1 MDLAGFAFTFGW
13 LSAIYFLS
21 SWLGFRDRRKM
32 SPQDLDWLERD
43 RGGTDI
49 YAEWARTIVVYPQ
62 RYLWAGWV
70 FAFVGGLF
78 LAWDL
83 LT

>member
-21 SWLGFRDRRKM
+21 GWLGYRDRRRM
-32 SPQDLDWLERD
+32 SQQDLEWFERD
-43 RGGTDI
+43 RRQNIWD
-49 YAEWARTIVVYPQ
+49 EWARTIAVYPH

-70 FAFVGGLF
+70 FAFIGGLF